1 VTSLDRSYQLIKRP
15 LVTEK
20 ATDDTARRNAYA
32 FRVPV
37 DANKV
42 EIRQAIERIFE
53 VKVKDVNTLRVR
65 GKWKIRGR
73 TIGRSNPWK
82 KAMVVLQE
90 GQTIDVM

>member
-1 VTSLDRSYQLIKRP
+1 MTTLDRSYHLIRRP

-20 ATDDTARRNAYA
+20 ATDDSSRRNAYA
-32 FRVPV
+32 FRVPL

-42 EIRQAIERIFE
+42 EIRQSVERLFN
-53 VKVKDVNTLRVR
+53 VKVKSVNTLRAK

-73 TIGRSNPWK
+73 SIGRTQDWK

-90 GQTIDVM
+90 GQTIEVL

>member
-1 VTSLDRSYQLIKRP
+1 VTSLDRSYHLIRRP

-20 ATDDTARRNAYA
+20 ASDDSARRNAYA
-32 FRVPV
+32 FRVPR

-42 EIRQAIERIFE
+42 EVRQAVERIFQ
-53 VKVKDVNTLRVR
+53 VRVLSVNTMNVK

-73 TIGRSNPWK
+73 TIGRTQAWK

-90 GQTIDVM
+90 GQTIDVL

>member
-1 VTSLDRSYQLIKRP
+1 MTTLDRSYHLIQRP

-20 ATDDTARRNAYA
+20 ATDDSSRRNAYS
-32 FRVPV
+32 FRVPR

-42 EIRQAIERIFE
+42 EIRQAVERLFN
-53 VKVKDVNTLRVR
+53 VKVLRVNTLIMK

-73 TIGRSNPWK
+73 TIGRTQDWK

-90 GQTIDVM
+90 GQTIDIL

>member
-1 VTSLDRSYQLIKRP
+1 MTTLDRSYHLIRRP

-20 ATDDTARRNAYA
+20 ATDDSARRNAYS
-32 FRVPV
+32 FRVPR

-42 EIRQAIERIFE
+42 EIRQAIERLFG
-53 VKVKDVNTLRVR
+53 VKVLSVNTLNVK

-73 TIGRSNPWK
+73 SIGRTQEWK

-90 GQTIDVM
+90 GQTIDVL